1 MTRHRIAATPPP
13 LPPRLSADTPTPPRR
28 ARKTTGAVTLRQVAQ
43 LADVAPVTVSRV
55 LNTPQLVAQ
64 EARDRVLAVIRDTGY
79 VPNRL
84 AGGLASTRSRL
95 MAAIVPTVSMSVFLP
110 TVQALTDTLFDA
122 GYQLMLGQT
131 GYSAERED
139 ALIEA
144 LIGRRPD
151 GIVLTGVVH
160 SAQSRKRLLGAGIPV
175 VETWDLTPDPIDMLV
190 GFSHTDIGHAVADH
204 LMARGRQR
212 LAVVTADDA
221 RAWRRA
227 TAFRAR
233 VTERGL
239 PPAAVVDVGA
249 SRSLHSGRAALAQ
262 LLADGVDAVY
272 CSSDLLAVGVITEAQ
287 ARGLV
292 VPRDL
297 AVLGFGDFDFVAGLE
312 PALTSVRVN
321 GQAIGEHAAR
331 CLVARGEGRPV
342 ARSVIDVGFSIVERG
357 ST

>member
-1 MTRHRIAATPPP
+1 MSDTPPP
-13 LPPRLSADTPTPPRR
+13 TRR
-28 ARKTTGAVTLRQVAQ
+28 TRKSTGAVTLRQVAQ
-43 LADVAPVTVSRV
+43 LAEVAPVTVSRV
-55 LNTPQLVAQ
+55 LNTPHQVAQ
-64 EARDRVLAVIRDTGY
+64 EARERVLAVIRETGY

-95 MAAIVPTVSMSVFLP
+95 IAAIVPTMSMSVFLP
-110 TVQALTDTLFDA
+110 TVQALTDTLFEA

-131 GYSAERED
+131 AYSDARED

-144 LIGRRPD
+144 IIGRRPD

-175 VETWDLTPDPIDMLV
+175 VETWDLTPDPIDLLV
-190 GFSHTDIGHAVADH
+190 GFSHTDIGHAVAEH

-221 RAWRRA
+221 RARRRA
-227 TAFRAR
+227 DAFCLR
-233 VTERGL
+233 VAAQGL
-239 PPAAVVDVGA
+239 AAPAVVDVGA

-262 LLADGVDAVY
+262 LLARGVDAVY

-292 VPRDL
+292 VPHDL
-297 AVLGFGDFDFVAGLE
+297 SVVGFGDFDFVAGLE

-331 CLVARGEGRPV
+331 CLVARAEGRPV
-342 ARSVIDVGFSIVERG
+342 ERRVIDVGFSIVERG